1 MPEDA
6 DKMNEYVVL
15 KDKDESDKIYDLPKE
30 GGIIT
35 QKLADLLNVTEG
47 DTIQIN
53 GEDQEVYEVEVKG
66 IVEHYFQHYVYM
78 SPEAYETATKKD
90 PVYNIRLLKYDT
102 DAISDDEIGQTL
114 NRKRGS
120 SRSSVC
126 FCNLRYNANFFR

>member
-1 MPEDA
+1 MEEINSSIEVEQNTFTAEVDENRQDINVFVPEDA

-78 SPEAYETATKKD
+78 SP
-90 PVYNIRLLKYDT
+90 
-102 DAISDDEIGQTL
+102 
-114 NRKRGS
+114 
-120 SRSSVC
+120 
-126 FCNLRYNANFFR
+126 